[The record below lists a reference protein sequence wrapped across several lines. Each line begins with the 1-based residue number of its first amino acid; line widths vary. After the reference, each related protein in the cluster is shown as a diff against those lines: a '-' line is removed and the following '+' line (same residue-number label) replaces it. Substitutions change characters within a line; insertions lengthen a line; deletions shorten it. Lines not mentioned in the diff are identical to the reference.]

1 MSDNEQINLYAK
13 LRDTENASAFF
24 FKTGVKMSM
33 ELLAPAGSIESF
45 YAAVNSG
52 ADSVYLGGKFF
63 NARHNSKN
71 FDNDEMKHIVKYA
84 HNKGVKVYVT
94 MNTVLKDIEI
104 TDALNYAIF
113 LYENDVD
120 AVIVQDLGLLYLL
133 NKYIPDFPVNIST
146 QAAVYDE
153 YGVKFFEDFNVRKVI
168 MARELSIQQ
177 LKEAVNNTNTD
188 LEIFI
193 HGALCMCY
201 SGQCYMS
208 SFLGGRSGNRGKCA
222 QPCRLNYSFYDKEKE
237 REIEDFNNIPLL
249 SLKDFIAG
257 ESIYE
262 LIEAGI
268 KTFKI
273 EGRMKGP
280 AYTSS
285 VVEYYRQIIDNYY
298 RDKGV
303 DVINLRDK
311 AIATFSRG
319 YTNGYLKPSNDDE
332 MFAKL
337 SSGVKGENIEE
348 IEEDVKEK
356 AQEFSK
362 YRRNKIKFRINL
374 RIGDKAI
381 LELSDCINTIAV
393 KSDEI
398 CEVSIKNPVTDEIIK
413 EQLSKLGNTIY
424 ELDGLEI
431 EKDEGVFIRKST
443 LNQLRRDATEILYE
457 KCSSLYQ
464 RNEIPAL
471 SYKDI
476 FTFNKKETY
485 PKISLKING
494 IDELKYADSFKVQRL
509 YVPYYLNI
517 EAAKN
522 LKVEEKYL
530 WLPNIISK
538 ADYKVFKDNLILYEK
553 IFDGVCVNNV
563 GCFYFFRKNSKLKIH
578 CGPFLNIINTFSA
591 ELLKEKGAESFTFSV
606 ETNIRDMESMMKHTA
621 LSSEIVAHEYVQL
634 MVMKNCPMSIIK
646 NCKNL
651 QDCEKC
657 IYKNKYS
664 LKDRKGAYFNI
675 ERENRLTHIYNSV
688 PLSIIGKTHDFIK
701 TNIEYFF
708 IDTKYLNDVEEV
720 IDTLYC
726 EINGVKTPDILKE
739 NNFTRGHYLKNIL

>member
-1 MSDNEQINLYAK
+1 MRI
-13 LRDTENASAFF
+13 
-24 FKTGVKMSM
+24 

-52 ADSVYLGGKFF
+52 ADSEYLGGKFF

-71 FDNDEMKHIVKYA
+71 FDNEEMKHIIKYA

-94 MNTVLKDIEI
+94 MNTVLKDTEI
-104 TDALNYAIF
+104 VDALNYAIF
-113 LYENDVD
+113 LYENDAD
-120 AVIVQDLGLLYLL
+120 AVIVQDLGLLYLI

-153 YGVKFFEDFNVRKVI
+153 YGVKFFEDFNTGKVI

-177 LKEAVNNTNTD
+177 LQEAVKNTNAD
-188 LEIFI
+188 LEVFI

-222 QPCRLNYSFYDKEKE
+222 QPCRLNYSFYDIEQN
-237 REIEDFNNIPLL
+237 REVEEFDSIPLL

-285 VVEYYRQIIDNYY
+285 VVEYYRQIIENYY
-298 RDKGV
+298 SGKNV
-303 DVINLRDK
+303 DAAHLKDK
-311 AIATFSRG
+311 AMATFSRG
-319 YTNGYLKPSNDDE
+319 YTNGYLKPSKDDE

-337 SSGVKGENIEE
+337 SSGIKGENIEE

-362 YRRNKIKFRINL
+362 YRRNKINL
-374 RIGDKAI
+374 SIYLKIGEQAV
-381 LELSDCINTIAV
+381 LELFDGINTIVV
-393 KSDEI
+393 KSNEL
-398 CEVSIKNPVTDEIIK
+398 CEVSVKNPVTDEIIK
-413 EQLSKLGNTIY
+413 EQLSKLGNTVY
-424 ELDGLEI
+424 ELDRLKI
-431 EKDEGVFIRKST
+431 EKDSGVFIRKST

-457 KCSSLYQ
+457 KCGRLHD
-464 RNEIPAL
+464 RNEITAI
-471 SYKDI
+471 SYDDV
-476 FTFNKKETY
+476 FPFDKKENVS
-485 PKISLKING
+485 PKLSLKINS
-494 IDELKYADSFKVQRL
+494 IDEIKYVDGVKVKRL

-517 EAAKN
+517 ETVKN
-522 LKVEEKYL
+522 IKVEEKYL

-538 ADYKVFKDNLILYEK
+538 SDYKVLKDNLDLYEK

-563 GCFYFFRKNSKLKIH
+563 GSFYFFKENSKLKIH

-591 ELLKEKGAESFTFSV
+591 ELLKGKGAESFTFSV
-606 ETNIRDMESMMKHTA
+606 EANIRDMESIKKHTE

-634 MVMKNCPMSIIK
+634 MIMKNCPMSMIK

-657 IYKNKYS
+657 SYRNKYM
-664 LKDRKGAYFNI
+664 LKDRKGVYFNI
-675 ERENRLTHIYNSV
+675 ERDNRLTHIYNSV
-688 PLSIIGKTHDFIK
+688 PLTVIGKTHDFVNA
-701 TNIEYFF
+701 NIEYFF
-708 IDTKYLNDVEEV
+708 VDTKYLNNAEEV
-720 IDTLYC
+720 TDTLYC
-726 EINGVKTPDILKE
+726 EINGVKTSDILKE
-739 NNFTRGHYLKNIL
+739 NGFTRGHYLKNIL

>member
-1 MSDNEQINLYAK
+1 MN
-13 LRDTENASAFF
+13 
-24 FKTGVKMSM
+24 V

-63 NARHNSKN
+63 NARHNSRN
-71 FDNDEMKHIVKYA
+71 FDNEEMKHIVKYA

-94 MNTVLKDIEI
+94 MNTVLKDNEI

-120 AVIVQDLGLLYLL
+120 AVIVQDLGLLYLI

-146 QAAVYDE
+146 QAAVYNE
-153 YGVKFFEDFNVRKVI
+153 FGVKFFEELNVKKII
-168 MARELSIQQ
+168 MARELSIQE
-177 LKEAVNNTNTD
+177 LKKVVKNTDTD
-188 LEIFI
+188 LEVFI
-193 HGALCMCY
+193 HGALCTCY

-222 QPCRLNYSFYDKEKE
+222 QPCRLSYSFFDKEQN
-237 REIEDFNNIPLL
+237 REIEDYNTIPLL

-257 ESIYE
+257 ETIYE

-285 VVEYYRQIIDNYY
+285 VVEYYKQIIDNYY
-298 RDKGV
+298 SGNNIDFTHLK
-303 DVINLRDK
+303 DN

-319 YTNGYLKPSNDDE
+319 YTNGYLKPSKDDE
-332 MFAKL
+332 MYAKL

-348 IEEDVKEK
+348 IEEDVKDK
-356 AQEFSK
+356 TQEYSK
-362 YRRNKIKFRINL
+362 HRRNKINFSIELK
-374 RIGDKAI
+374 IGEQAVLK
-381 LELSDCINTIAV
+381 LSDGKNTIEV
-393 KSDEI
+393 KSTEV
-398 CEVSIKNPVTDEIIK
+398 CETSIKNNVTNEIIH

-424 ELDGLEI
+424 ELNELKV

-457 KCSSLYQ
+457 RCSRIYN
-464 RNEIPAL
+464 RREIKPL
-471 SYKDI
+471 TYNDI
-476 FTFNKKETY
+476 FTYNNEKNTS
-485 PKISLKING
+485 PKLSLLINS
-494 IDELKYADSFKVQRL
+494 IEELKYADNIKVKRL
-509 YVPYYLNI
+509 YVPYYLNMGKV
-517 EAAKN
+517 KN
-522 LKVEEKYL
+522 VSIEEKYL
-530 WLPNIISK
+530 WIPNIVS
-538 ADYKVFKDNLILYEK
+538 AANYKVLKENLKLYED

-563 GCFYFFRKNSKLKIH
+563 GSFYFFKKNSSLKLH

-591 ELLKEKGAESFTFSV
+591 ELLKEKGARNFTFSV
-606 ETNIRDMESMMKHTA
+606 ETNIRDMESMMKHTS

-634 MVMKNCPMSIIK
+634 MVMKNCPMSILK

-657 IYKNKYS
+657 SYKNKYQ
-664 LKDRKGAYFNI
+664 LKDRKDVLFNI
-675 ERENRLTHIYNSV
+675 ERQNKLTHIYNSV
-688 PLSIIGKTHDFIK
+688 PLTLIGKVYDFVK
-701 TNIEYFF
+701 TNIEHFL
-708 IDTKYLNDVEEV
+708 IDTKYLDDVEEI
-720 IDTLYC
+720 IDALYC
-726 EINGVKTPDILKE
+726 EINGVNTPDVLQESK
-739 NNFTRGHYLKNIL
+739 FTRGHYLKNIL